1 MAQQKTHKDMATE
14 TSEMKS
20 IDSADQARRVILI
33 IMDGIGVNPSK
44 ADNAVALAN
53 TPNLDHLFSH
63 YPTTVLEASGRA
75 VGLPDGQMGNSEV
88 GHLTLGCGSVMR
100 QDLVC
105 INDAIEDGS
114 FATNTAF
121 CDAMDRAKEANKPVH
136 LLGLVSDGGIHSHI
150 DHLKALI
157 ALCRQQGVKPL
168 LHMITDGR
176 DTAPQCAD
184 RFVRQVEPLL
194 EKAGGGI
201 ASLCGRYYAMDRDNR
216 WERVQL
222 AWSLL
227 TRGEGKQA
235 PTATDGLQAAWGA
248 GETDEFIKPI
258 KLPAFESMQESDEV
272 VFFNFRNDRPRELSE
287 ALAQPEFDGFDRG
300 AYKAVNLTTLTRYDI
315 DYPFAVAFEK
325 EMPDVTLGEVV
336 SAAGLTQLRSAETEK
351 YPHVTFFFNG
361 GHEAPFD
368 GESRILIDSPTSVDT
383 YDEAPEMSAG
393 GIFDAVSRAVESQQH
408 DLIVVNFANGDM
420 VGHTGVRDAVI
431 KAVEVV
437 DDYAGRLCDVAVA
450 NDYSVI
456 LTADHGN
463 ADMLI
468 DPITRGPHTQHTTFP
483 VACTVIDKTN
493 WKLANAM
500 GLPSIAPTILQLM
513 NLPQPNEMTARS
525 LLLEPLE

>member
-1 MAQQKTHKDMATE
+1 MVSDDH
-14 TSEMKS
+14 S
-20 IDSADQARRVILI
+20 QARKVILI
-33 IMDGIGVNPSK
+33 IMDGVGVNPSK
-44 ADNAVALAN
+44 VDNAVALAA
-53 TPNLDHLFSH
+53 TPHLDHLFSH

-114 FATNTAF
+114 FASNKAIT
-121 CDAMDRAKEANKPVH
+121 DAIGRAKATDRPMH

-150 DHLKALI
+150 DHLKKLI
-157 ALCRQQGVKPL
+157 AVCGESGVKPL

-176 DTAPQCAD
+176 DTAPTCAD

-194 EKAGGGI
+194 AEAGGAI

-216 WERVQL
+216 WERVQQ

-227 TRGEGKQA
+227 TAGEGVESQDAVEGLHQA
-235 PTATDGLQAAWGA
+235 WDA
-248 GETDEFIKPI
+248 GETDEFIKPRV
-258 KLPAFESMQESDEV
+258 LPAFEAVSADDEV
-272 VFFNFRNDRPRELSE
+272 IFFNFRNDRPRELSV
-287 ALAQPEFDGFDRG
+287 ALALKDFSEFDRG
-300 AYKAVNLTTLTRYDI
+300 DYQPATLTTLTRYDT
-315 DYPFAVAFEK
+315 DFPFAVAFEK
-325 EMPDVTLGEVV
+325 ETPEITLGAVV
-336 SAAGLTQLRSAETEK
+336 EEAGLKQLRSAETEK

-361 GHEAPFD
+361 GREAPFD
-368 GESRILIDSPTSVDT
+368 GESRLLIDSPSHVDT
-383 YDEAPEMSAG
+383 YDQAPEMSAE
-393 GIFDAVSRAVESQQH
+393 GIFDGVSEALESRQY

-437 DDYAGRLCDVAVA
+437 DDYAGRLCDLAVA
-450 NDYSVI
+450 NDYSVV

-468 DPITRGPHTQHTTFP
+468 DPITRGPHTQHTTYP
-483 VACTVIDKTN
+483 VACTIIDKTN

-500 GLPSIAPTILQLM
+500 GLPSVAPTILQLM
-513 NLPQPNEMTARS
+513 DLPQPDAMTARS
-525 LLLEPLE
+525 LLLEPIES